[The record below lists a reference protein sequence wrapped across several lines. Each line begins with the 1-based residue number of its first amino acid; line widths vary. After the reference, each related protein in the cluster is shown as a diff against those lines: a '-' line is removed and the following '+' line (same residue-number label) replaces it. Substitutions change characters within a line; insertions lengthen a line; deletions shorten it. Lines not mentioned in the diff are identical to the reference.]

1 MLAST
6 KPMRKAA
13 DIAKLIF
20 PWIFTVRG
28 SV

>member
-6 KPMRKAA
+6 KPTRKAA

-20 PWIFTVRG
+20 PWIFMMRG